1 MCVVRARNYDRYYPY
16 PGRTTEASAMRLRV
30 AHSILPVWSAPVHIA
45 LGRDKDGKKLVAK
58 GIIGIGQYAMGVICI
73 SQFGLGGLCISQ
85 FGIGVL
91 ALAQFS
97 IALASVSQFA
107 VAVYAVAQIGI
118 SYDGV
123 GQVLLRIKDVAG

>member
-1 MCVVRARNYDRYYPY
+1 MIAITHIPDVPPKPRPCGYEW
-16 PGRTTEASAMRLRV
+16 RTQFSLCG
-30 AHSILPVWSAPVHIA
+30 LPLVHIA
-45 LGRDKDGKKLVAK
+45 LGRDKEGKKLVAK